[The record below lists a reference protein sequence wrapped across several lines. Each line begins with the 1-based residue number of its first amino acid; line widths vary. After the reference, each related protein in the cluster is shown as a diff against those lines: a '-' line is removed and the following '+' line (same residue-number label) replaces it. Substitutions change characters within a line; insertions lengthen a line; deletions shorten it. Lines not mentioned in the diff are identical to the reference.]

1 VAGCRYDARAT
12 WGLCGIHGSRWKKTT
27 AATRG
32 RRPAPTP
39 AWLDRQAPFLNVH
52 QFSLAPLHP
61 VARMEML
68 YALQQRDER
77 GQKIDPVAVRQAVSH
92 LAERVDSIAI
102 ATAGQLPAGM
112 QANVDALVRETHRV
126 LRSAFDRFEGVDP
139 AGRDVLDLS
148 ELGVKSLRGGTTQR
162 PGGLD
167 VTDIR
172 QPWLRQILVTWIAET
187 KPNTT
192 EARRGLRVCNAAS
205 RALDLRPGGG
215 MDPSA
220 LVFADMNAV
229 VDTFRVLPKLD
240 GGAMSSKQRGAL
252 LSFFFKILDYNRA
265 AGHLDGM
272 SASFARHS
280 SHVIKAEEVDEDDVG
295 KALPESVIA
304 QLGPAVLLAGLTQDV
319 AFSFTDTGVLELD
332 PAMNDRGLGRSV
344 LLAFTAGLAAC
355 DRVLVHSS
363 TAASWTTAAA
373 ARTGVDLGDKLHIVP
388 APRDVRLVRDPAD
401 ITPPEGRATG
411 IYNHRL
417 YRHYGTARFTR
428 LARRLVA
435 DAPVRLTVMDLFG
448 TRSPERI
455 RLDPSPERH
464 LEELAT
470 TDGVTIASD
479 RGDRIR
485 YRNLLAGAHFGI
497 APFRPGYP
505 WSMSVIDCQA
515 MGLPVIGP
523 RTGWL
528 AEHIDHELL
537 FDTDEQAVQIAQRLA
552 TDAEFYLV
560 QAKRA
565 YASTADLTPA
575 AVAARYL
582 EAIK

>member
-1 VAGCRYDARAT
+1 MAGCRYDARAT

>member
-1 VAGCRYDARAT
+1 MTGAAALGAR
-12 WGLCGIHGSRWKKTT
+12 RV
-27 AATRG
+27 R
-32 RRPAPTP
+32 
-39 AWLDRQAPFLNVH
+39 
-52 QFSLAPLHP
+52 
-61 VARMEML
+61 AR
-68 YALQQRDER
+68 
-77 GQKIDPVAVRQAVSH
+77 V
-92 LAERVDSIAI
+92 VDSIAI

-497 APFRPGYP
+497 APFRPGCP

>member
-1 VAGCRYDARAT
+1 MRVLYLLNVSNASQLSADSGYTFADMLAPALTDARAEVT
-12 WGLCGIHGSRWKKTT
+12 VASPVPVGDARVHFALT
-27 AATRG
+27 ASPSTKYRARFDPG
-32 RRPAPTP
+32 MDALVALIRDRRPEVVVANQIEAAP
-39 AWLDRQAPFLNVH
+39 AIRA
-52 QFSLAPLHP
+52 
-61 VARMEML
+61 
-68 YALQQRDER
+68 ALLE
-77 GQKIDPVAVRQAVSH
+77 
-92 LAERVDSIAI
+92 
-102 ATAGQLPAGM
+102 AG
-112 QANVDALVRETHRV
+112 VDALI
-126 LRSAFDRFEGVDP
+126 
-139 AGRDVLDLS
+139 AGY
-148 ELGVKSLRGGTTQR
+148 
-162 PGGLD
+162 
-167 VTDIR
+167 
-172 QPWLRQILVTWIAET
+172 
-187 KPNTT
+187 
-192 EARRGLRVCNAAS
+192 CHY
-205 RALDLRPGGG
+205 
-215 MDPSA
+215 
-220 LVFADMNAV
+220 
-229 VDTFRVLPKLD
+229 LP
-240 GGAMSSKQRGAL
+240 
-252 LSFFFKILDYNRA
+252 
-265 AGHLDGM
+265 
-272 SASFARHS
+272 
-280 SHVIKAEEVDEDDVG
+280 
-295 KALPESVIA
+295 
-304 QLGPAVLLAGLTQDV
+304 
-319 AFSFTDTGVLELD
+319 FSFTDTGVLELD
-332 PAMNDRGLGRSV
+332 PALNDRGLGRSV
-344 LLAFTAGLAAC
+344 LLAFAAGLGAC

-373 ARTGVDLGDKLHIVP
+373 ARTDVELGDKLYIVP

-401 ITPPEGRATG
+401 ITPPAGRATG

-417 YRHYGTARFTR
+417 YMHYGTARFTQ

-497 APFRPGYP
+497 APFRPGLP

-537 FDTDEQAVQIAQRLA
+537 FDTDDQAVQIAERLA

-560 QAKRA
+560 HAKRA
-565 YASTADLTPA
+565 HASTADLTPA
-575 AVAARYL
+575 VVAARYL